1 MSGERPHEEVV
12 SDLSAMQARLRGED
26 PAATD
31 DTADAVVVV
40 EGDVHVRVA
49 GIAQRVARLERDLA
63 RVSARIDQV
72 TPEHRVPERHRVIEW
87 RHLPE
92 FNLCPP
98 VFQLTLDDQIA
109 LLQGTIAERLD
120 HEI

>member
-1 MSGERPHEEVV
+1 MNGERPHEEVV
-12 SDLSAMQARLRGED
+12 SDLSDLQARLRGED
-26 PAATD
+26 PVATD
-31 DTADAVVVV
+31 DPVEGVVVI
-40 EGDVHVRVA
+40 EGDVHVRVT
-49 GIAQRVARLERDLA
+49 GIAERVARLEQDLA
-63 RVSARIDQV
+63 RVSARID
-72 TPEHRVPERHRVIEW
+72 RVAPERHRVMEW

-120 HEI
+120 HDT

>member
-1 MSGERPHEEVV
+1 MNGERAHDEVV
-12 SDLSAMQARLRGED
+12 NDLGELQARLRGED
-26 PAATD
+26 PTAATD
-31 DTADAVVVV
+31 TVDSLTVI
-40 EGDVHVRVA
+40 EGDVQVRVA
-49 GIAQRVARLERDLA
+49 GIAERLTRLERDLA

-72 TPEHRVPERHRVIEW
+72 APERQRVMEW

-98 VFQLTLDDQIA
+98 TFQLTLDDQIA

-120 HEI
+120 REN

>member
-1 MSGERPHEEVV
+1 MNRERPHEEVV
-12 SDLSAMQARLRGED
+12 SDLERLQARLRGED
-26 PAATD
+26 HPD
-31 DTADAVVVV
+31 DTSDAVAVV

-49 GIAQRVARLERDLA
+49 GIAERVARLEQDLA
-63 RVSARIDQV
+63 RVSARMD
-72 TPEHRVPERHRVIEW
+72 RVAPERHRVMQW

-120 HEI
+120 RES